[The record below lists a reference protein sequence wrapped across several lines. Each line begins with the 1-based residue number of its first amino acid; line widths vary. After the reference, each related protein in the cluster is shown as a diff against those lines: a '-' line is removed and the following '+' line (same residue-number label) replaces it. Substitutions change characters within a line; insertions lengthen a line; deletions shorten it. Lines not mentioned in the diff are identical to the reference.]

1 MSATNRKQF
10 LACQYLTVLQ
20 ILMNV
25 SQSPVRMEAH
35 ALMGMV
41 LIPVNV
47 PVDLMEQIVKQVC
60 KPTLVVFVVLLYC
73 IQLLLSY

>member
-35 ALMGMV
+35 VLMGMV
-41 LIPVNV
+41 LIPVHV
-47 PVDLMEQIVKQVC
+47 SMDLLEKTVKQVC
-60 KPTLVVFVVLLYC
+60 KLKIVDCIVLLYC
-73 IQLLLSY
+73 IQLLLS

>member
-1 MSATNRKQF
+1 
-10 LACQYLTVLQ
+10 
-20 ILMNV
+20 MNV
-25 SQSPVRMEAH
+25 SQSHVRMEAH

-60 KPTLVVFVVLLYC
+60 EHYLFVLIYLC
-73 IQLLLSY
+73 FLN